1 MPYVSNGSSTSTVIH
16 TMQHQNPVAADE
28 RFVSDRACSVSKSV
42 SAMVGSST
50 LTLFFLCSVI

>member
-1 MPYVSNGSSTSTVIH
+1 MPYVSNGNSSTVIH

-42 SAMVGSST
+42 SAMVGGST
-50 LTLFFLCSVI
+50 LTLFFPC